1 MKQPTTI
8 NEQVPD
14 GTFCGGEEIPAGTF
28 HGKHCTN
35 CGGYITYPERFK
47 VCPMCRHTLN

>member
-8 NEQVPD
+8 SEQVPG
-14 GTFCGGEEIPAGTF
+14 GTFCGGEEVPAGTF

-35 CGGYITYPERFK
+35 CGGYITYPGTFR
-47 VCPMCRHTLN
+47 VCPMCGHKLN